1 MSANWLKDK
10 QNVAYP
16 CNGLLL
22 DNKKQWRTRIN
33 LENKMLGERRHKRSH
48 IINPSVRN
56 VHTHLETETRLI
68 VAWECLGWGKG
79 GVICERRFRNRVS
92 IAKRVTLNRVRW
104 ISKVGSR
111 LVSSF
116 NFFFPV
122 LIFKTSQ
129 NSDFCQLQLDH
140 LLECIVLLWLNSQS
154 LQIAKHVLQL
164 VSTLLAPINQSLF
177 IQNKLCNLVPSAYVS
192 LHSPLVA
199 ALYFGFCQLCVSQI
213 AIPKGLNKPF
223 WLLCRFNTF
232 RINTINEHGDCF
244 GSKETVLIDCSD
256 GCTPREHNLKPL
268 YTVVGA
274 WVAQLVTCLDS
285 WLVKLPGS

>member
-33 LENKMLGERRHKRSH
+33 LENKMLGERRHILLIRLYEMY
-48 IINPSVRN
+48 
-56 VHTHLETETRLI
+56 THLETETRLI

-79 GVICERRFRNRVS
+79 GVICERRFQNRVS

-129 NSDFCQLQLDH
+129 SSDFCQLQLDH

-154 LQIAKHVLQL
+154 LQIAKHVL
-164 VSTLLAPINQSLF
+164 
-177 IQNKLCNLVPSAYVS
+177 
-192 LHSPLVA
+192 
-199 ALYFGFCQLCVSQI
+199 
-213 AIPKGLNKPF
+213 
-223 WLLCRFNTF
+223 
-232 RINTINEHGDCF
+232 
-244 GSKETVLIDCSD
+244 
-256 GCTPREHNLKPL
+256 
-268 YTVVGA
+268 
-274 WVAQLVTCLDS
+274 
-285 WLVKLPGS
+285 